1 MKVKHTYD
9 LPRLRVSQ
17 KDKYHVVSDGLVLST
32 HYSVA
37 AALRFI
43 GTRKLWKVYKQ
54 TAPECGQV
62 VVGTGLVYVGDV
74 DTLKHTVA

>member
-9 LPRLRVSQ
+9 LPRLRVGQ
-17 KDKYHVVSDGLVLST
+17 RDLYHVVCDGLVLST

-37 AALRFI
+37 AAVRYI
-43 GTRKLWKVYKQ
+43 GKRKLYKVYKQ
-54 TAPECGQV
+54 TAPERGQV

-74 DTLKHTVA
+74 DSLKHTVA